1 MKQNE
6 YIIAFSSFYKAAY
19 AEEVLLEAGIT
30 TTLRKLPI
38 EIAKSCS
45 TGLFYKGDAIEKVKK
60 IFEEKDI
67 HVRGIFMVQKT
78 HGEGTKYT
86 IIR

>member
-1 MKQNE
+1 MHKE

-19 AEEVLLEAGIT
+19 AEELLDNEGIR

-45 TGLFYKGDAIEKVKK
+45 TGLVYKGDDIEALKKV
-60 IFEEKDI
+60 FENKGI
-67 HVRGIFMVQKT
+67 STRGIYLVDKD
-78 HGEGTKYT
+78 GKNKAKY
-86 IIR
+86 ILVR

>member
-19 AEEVLLEAGIT
+19 AEEVLLEKGIQT
-30 TTLRKLPI
+30 SLRKLPI

-45 TGLFYKGDAIEKVKK
+45 TGLFYKGSRIEEVKRTLA
-60 IFEEKDI
+60 ERDI
-67 HVRGIFMVQKT
+67 SVRGIYSIEKEGKEKT
-78 HGEGTKYT
+78 HYT
-86 IIR
+86 LVR

>member
-1 MKQNE
+1 MEKE

-19 AEEVLLEAGIT
+19 AQEVLEGGGLR

-45 TGLFYKGDAIEKVKK
+45 TGLFYKGSRIEEVKGALSAR
-60 IFEEKDI
+60 DI
-67 HVRGIFMVQKT
+67 TVRGIYLIEKEGKEKT
-78 HGEGTKYT
+78 HYT
-86 IIR
+86 LVR

>member
-1 MKQNE
+1 MIQNE

-19 AEEVLLEAGIT
+19 AQEVLEEKGIK

-45 TGLFYKGDAIEKVKK
+45 TGLLYKGDFIDRVKNT
-60 IFEEKDI
+60 FEEKDI
-67 HVRGIFMVQKT
+67 NARGIYKLERI
-78 HGEGTKYT
+78 EGSKTKY
-86 IIR
+86 ILIR